1 MSDRREMRQWKP
13 FEELEWWGFI
23 SDKSRGNQSVSH
35 TPGKPLY
42 GLAIVTT
49 YASAYLF
56 TGWSGSGHT
65 RRRQHQGVVKEDGS
79 VLERGDR

>member
-35 TPGKPLY
+35 TRGKPLY
-42 GLAIVTT
+42 GLAIVTIPFHGMVGIR
-49 YASAYLF
+49 AYESS
-56 TGWSGSGHT
+56 TTS
-65 RRRQHQGVVKEDGS
+65 RRG
-79 VLERGDR
+79 